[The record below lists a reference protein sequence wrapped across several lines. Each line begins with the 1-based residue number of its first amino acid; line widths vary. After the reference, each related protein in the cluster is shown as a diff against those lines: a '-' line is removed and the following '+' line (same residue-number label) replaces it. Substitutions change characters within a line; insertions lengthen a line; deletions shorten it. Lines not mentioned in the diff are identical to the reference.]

1 MIDPMNGFTKDFDR
15 KNEGIF
21 YDSITDYIIH
31 VEDEGQGA
39 MYEELFEKIFDK
51 NTKYEV
57 LDGFSGKNEVLEEAL
72 RDKKNRNSKY
82 IYLLDKDFDDKKPN
96 EKLKKLKGYSY
107 NELKKNPE
115 IKYLKRYSIENY
127 LMNLEGIKGYLK
139 LNGIKNSEMLDLE
152 NVIEEIKVIC
162 IEISKMFLYNNY
174 YGIRNEQK
182 IRGLVKLE
190 KMKYLDDQP
199 SRYIYSLKSGIEE
212 ELYSLQMDNITTI
225 FNENDI
231 VGKDLLEAIRIRSG
245 IIFKLSSHL
254 KEQQFRNYLAQK
266 IGGKE
271 LEEFKEIILS

>member
-1 MIDPMNGFTKDFDR
+1 MNGFTKDFDR

-31 VEDEGQGA
+31 VEDKGQGA

-199 SRYIYSLKSGIEE
+199 SRYIGSLKSGIEE

-254 KEQQFRNYLAQK
+254 KEQQFRNYLVQK
-266 IGGKE
+266 IGRKE